1 MDDVTQYLVAL
12 YDLAEGEDGRGT
24 NQWLERGREIGPTEA
39 RARTAAL
46 SLDQR
51 GSAEFAEG
59 LGDSGITITHDGV
72 IAVQRFR
79 AQGGGRR

>member
-24 NQWLERGREIGPTEA
+24 NEWLDLGQEIGLTEA
-39 RARTAAL
+39 RTRTAAR

-51 GSAEFAEG
+51 GYAEFAEG
-59 LGDSGITITHDGV
+59 LGGSGITITHDGV